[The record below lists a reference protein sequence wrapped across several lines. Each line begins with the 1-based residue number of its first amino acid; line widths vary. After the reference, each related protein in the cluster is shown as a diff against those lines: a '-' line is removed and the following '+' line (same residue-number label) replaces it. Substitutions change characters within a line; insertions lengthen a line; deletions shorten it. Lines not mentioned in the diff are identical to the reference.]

1 MKEVK
6 DPVHRRSLLPWQR
19 TNRSLMT
26 EHPTIRNAMHQAV
39 AAALGTLD
47 AVFPAKTD
55 AAIEPAAASFQPS
68 LRLAEALAFA
78 VEKHGTQARKGTT
91 IPYVTHLFAV
101 AGRVG
106 ESGGN
111 EDEMV
116 AALLHDA
123 VEDGGGAPVL
133 AEIRKRFGAAVADI
147 VDGCTDDD
155 GGSDKAPW
163 LERKKAYLQSLAL
176 ASLPVLRVACA
187 DKLHNAESIARDLRD
202 FGPTIFQRFRGDREG
217 TLWYYRSL
225 ARVFGA
231 LIQDHPD
238 LDPGFRILVRDL
250 RETVAGLEA

>member
-1 MKEVK
+1 MIEQ
-6 DPVHRRSLLPWQR
+6 PS
-19 TNRSLMT
+19 
-26 EHPTIRNAMHQAV
+26 IRNAMHQAV

-55 AAIEPAAASFQPS
+55 APAEPQAAAFQPS
-68 LRLAEALAFA
+68 PRLAEALGFA
-78 VEKHGTQARKGTT
+78 LEKHGAQARKGTNV
-91 IPYVTHLFAV
+91 PYITHLLAV
-101 AGRVG
+101 AARVG
-106 ESGGN
+106 ESGGS

-116 AALLHDA
+116 AAFLHDA

-133 AEIRKRFGAAVADI
+133 AEIRARFGAQVAEI

-155 GGSDKAPW
+155 AGSEKAPW
-163 LERKKAYLQSLAL
+163 LERKKAHLESLAG
-176 ASLPVLRVACA
+176 APLPVLRVACA
-187 DKLHNAESIARDLRD
+187 DKLHNAECIARDLRD
-202 FGPTIFQRFRGDREG
+202 LGPSIFQRFRGDREG

>member
-1 MKEVK
+1 MIEQ
-6 DPVHRRSLLPWQR
+6 PS
-19 TNRSLMT
+19 
-26 EHPTIRNAMHQAV
+26 IRNAMHQAV
-39 AAALGTLD
+39 ASALGTLD

-55 AAIEPAAASFQPS
+55 APAETQAAAFQPS
-68 LRLAEALAFA
+68 PRLAEALAFA
-78 VEKHGTQARKGTT
+78 LEKHGIQARKGTT
-91 IPYVTHLFAV
+91 VPYVTHLLAV
-101 AGRVG
+101 AARVG
-106 ESGGN
+106 ESGGG

-133 AEIRKRFGAAVADI
+133 AQIGERFGEAVSTI

-163 LERKKAYLQSLAL
+163 LERKKAYLESLAQ
-176 ASLPVLRVACA
+176 APLPVLRVACA
-187 DKLHNAESIARDLRD
+187 DKLHNAECIARDFRES
-202 FGPTIFQRFRGDREG
+202 GPSIFQRFRGDREG

-225 ARVFGA
+225 ARIFGA

-250 RETVAGLEA
+250 RETVASLEG